1 MYTNVCIYHQGSSR
15 YHQVFMHRKYSYSLR
30 WLSTGS
36 VMLDC
41 PLEASPKL
49 LFEREPLLL
58 IRQNQS
64 PQHVANNLKLV
75 SQEGLE
81 RLGRLIRLSTR
92 DLRIACVFW
101 EYPVPQRPEPCPSHF
116 HRSSNCL
123 RQRPS
128 FTLGAGFA
136 SKLHPWC
143 RMMCYKVR
151 HRTIRLD
158 VPKKFF
164 VLHAPQW
171 FFKWCLPST
180 HNTTN

>member
-1 MYTNVCIYHQGSSR
+1 MTLNWERDVGLPARSKSKVAIWKGTSFAHSS
-15 YHQVFMHRKYSYSLR
+15 KSKS
-30 WLSTGS
+30 
-36 VMLDC
+36 
-41 PLEASPKL
+41 
-49 LFEREPLLL
+49 
-58 IRQNQS
+58 
-64 PQHVANNLKLV
+64 QHVANNLKLV

-158 VPKKFF
+158 VPKSSLFSMHPNDSSSGVF
-164 VLHAPQW
+164 
-171 FFKWCLPST
+171 PSN
-180 HNTTN
+180 HN